1 MFGKEKKD
9 PKAESAAKRERDI
22 KVIEKY
28 FPVERGVSSFLSN
41 LDLINAVVDIA
52 TGKIPEDIN
61 RFLKLLG
68 RSPNDP
74 ENLKKFREMTAELK
88 G

>member
-1 MFGKEKKD
+1 MFGRKKED
-9 PKAESAAKRERDI
+9 PKAVSAAKRESDI

-28 FPVERGVSSFLSN
+28 FPVERGISSFLCN
-41 LDLINAVVDIA
+41 LDLINAAVDIA

-68 RSPNDP
+68 RNPGDP
-74 ENLKKFREMTAELK
+74 ENLKKFREMAAELRK
-88 G
+88 